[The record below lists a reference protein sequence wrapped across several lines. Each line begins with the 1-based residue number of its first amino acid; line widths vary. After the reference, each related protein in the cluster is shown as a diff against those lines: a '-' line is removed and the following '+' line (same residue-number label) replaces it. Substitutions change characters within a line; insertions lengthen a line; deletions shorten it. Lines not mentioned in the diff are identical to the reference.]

1 MNGPYRYLRRK
12 LHDAGL
18 KPRSTLARLGLVLL
32 VLVLGLIVTRRL
44 IDFAWPGRGTA
55 LAGWATFFTFIL
67 CIVAFLLGL
76 RWVRQRLMWRLR
88 NRLIVTYVFMGFIP
102 IVLLVVLGIVTA
114 YFLTGQFAT
123 FIVTNDLQAELR
135 TMAAAN
141 EVSAMEL
148 MRDLKRSDRSSGI
161 RGVEGTF
168 GASEVTAWLND
179 RPVLT
184 VGQGHSS
191 EPLLPPPMIGD
202 DFRSI
207 VLDDGRL
214 HLRVVKV
221 TSLGRDRLTMIASI
235 PLDRTLLG
243 KLAAGLGEVT
253 LYLPDTVQAGASSP
267 SDARQARLSR
277 SAPRPPGSRASTTA
291 GTLAPAIN
299 FYDREVNFPTQIT
312 ITDWKTGK
320 PLEGE
325 SGSASEAFLVVTTR
339 PSLLSGRLFQT
350 LGEFGSKIMLVI
362 VVVAIIFG
370 IIELVALF
378 IGLRL
383 TRTMTASVA
392 ALYQATQ
399 HVNKGDLTHRIKI
412 RSTDQLAAL
421 ETSFNSMTVSLQRL
435 MEEQKQKQRLE
446 SELAIAQE
454 VQALLFPRDITE
466 LESLEVHG
474 ICKPARTVSGDYYDF
489 LPINANR
496 LGIAV
501 GDISGKGISAA
512 LLMATVHAFVRAYT
526 LVEQVPALALPAAVG
541 GPTPQQSSSIRMSR
555 RDGEELPPGT
565 LMCMLNHQ
573 LYKSTPSEKYATMFL
588 SFYDQRT
595 RKLQYANAGHLPP
608 IVLGND
614 GTVRRL
620 DTSGLVVGLF
630 GDMTYPDDE
639 ITMNPGDIFIAYSD
653 GITEPEN
660 EFGEFGEDRLIELVQ
675 ENRDLPLARISEIVT
690 QAVSDWIGGSEQ
702 PDDVT
707 LVLARTR

>member
-1 MNGPYRYLRRK
+1 MNGPYRYLRRR

-32 VLVLGLIVTRRL
+32 VLVLGLTVARRL
-44 IDFAWPGRGTA
+44 IDFAWPGRGTV

-88 NRLIVTYVFMGFIP
+88 NRLIVTYIFMGVIP
-102 IVLLVVLGIVTA
+102 IVLLLALAGITA
-114 YFLTGQFAT
+114 YWFTNQFAT
-123 FIVTNDLQAELR
+123 FLVTNDIQSELRILGAENSVFAENVARQLKNGKIPAELDKIAPGDR
-135 TMAAAN
+135 GTVWYQGKPIFVWGSTEPLKAPPTDERDFRAVVLDQSMFYLRVAKSEQAGNNQLVVVASRALDQKAL
-141 EVSAMEL
+141 EHVVGPLGQVSLYQPGRKEGGPPKQGITIRSSSGNSDYDVEYNSSPVSNRSKITAGKVSPSTAIYDWEL
-148 MRDLKRSDRSSGI
+148 DFPAFFAVKVEDRSN
-161 RGVEGTF
+161 EQ
-168 GASEVTAWLND
+168 
-179 RPVLT
+179 RPVI
-184 VGQGHSS
+184 GEAQA
-191 EPLLPPPMIGD
+191 LLI
-202 DFRSI
+202 
-207 VLDDGRL
+207 
-214 HLRVVKV
+214 
-221 TSLGRDRLTMIASI
+221 
-235 PLDRTLLG
+235 
-243 KLAAGLGEVT
+243 
-253 LYLPDTVQAGASSP
+253 
-267 SDARQARLSR
+267 
-277 SAPRPPGSRASTTA
+277 
-291 GTLAPAIN
+291 
-299 FYDREVNFPTQIT
+299 
-312 ITDWKTGK
+312 
-320 PLEGE
+320 
-325 SGSASEAFLVVTTR
+325 VTTR
-339 PSLLSGRLFQT
+339 PSLIAARLFQT
-350 LGEFGSKIMLVI
+350 LGDFASNIMLVI
-362 VVVAIIFG
+362 AAIAIFFG
-370 IIELVALF
+370 VIELVAF
-378 IGLRL
+378 IIGIRL
-383 TRTMTASVA
+383 TRTMTGSIS

-412 RSTDQLAAL
+412 RSSDQLAAL

-489 LPINANR
+489 LPISANR

-541 GPTPQQSSSIRMSR
+541 GPGPQQSSSIRMSR

-690 QAVSDWIGGSEQ
+690 QAVSDWIGGGEQ

>member
-1 MNGPYRYLRRK
+1 MNGPYRYLRRR

-32 VLVLGLIVTRRL
+32 VLVLGLTVARRL
-44 IDFAWPGRGTA
+44 IDFAWPGRGTV

-88 NRLIVTYVFMGFIP
+88 NRLIVTYVFMGVIP
-102 IVLLVVLGIVTA
+102 IVLLLALAGITA
-114 YFLTGQFAT
+114 YWFTNQFAT
-123 FIVTNDLQAELR
+123 FLVTNDIQSELRILGAENSVFAENVARQLKNGKIPAELDKIAPGDR
-135 TMAAAN
+135 GTVWYQGKPIFVWGSTEPLKAPPTDERDFRAVVLDQSMFYLRVAKSEQAGNNQLVVVASRALDQKAL
-141 EVSAMEL
+141 EHVVGPLGQVSLYQPGRKEGGPPKQGITIRSSSGNSDYDVEYNSSPVSNRSKITAGKVSPSTAIYDWEL
-148 MRDLKRSDRSSGI
+148 DFPAFFAVKVEDRSN
-161 RGVEGTF
+161 EQ
-168 GASEVTAWLND
+168 
-179 RPVLT
+179 RPVI
-184 VGQGHSS
+184 GEAQA
-191 EPLLPPPMIGD
+191 LLI
-202 DFRSI
+202 
-207 VLDDGRL
+207 
-214 HLRVVKV
+214 
-221 TSLGRDRLTMIASI
+221 
-235 PLDRTLLG
+235 
-243 KLAAGLGEVT
+243 
-253 LYLPDTVQAGASSP
+253 
-267 SDARQARLSR
+267 
-277 SAPRPPGSRASTTA
+277 
-291 GTLAPAIN
+291 
-299 FYDREVNFPTQIT
+299 
-312 ITDWKTGK
+312 
-320 PLEGE
+320 
-325 SGSASEAFLVVTTR
+325 VTTR
-339 PSLLSGRLFQT
+339 PSLIAARLFQT
-350 LGEFGSKIMLVI
+350 LGDFASNIMLVI
-362 VVVAIIFG
+362 AAIAIFFG
-370 IIELVALF
+370 VIELVAF
-378 IGLRL
+378 IIGIRL
-383 TRTMTASVA
+383 TRTMTGSIS

-412 RSTDQLAAL
+412 RSSDQLAAL

-489 LPINANR
+489 LPISANR

-541 GPTPQQSSSIRMSR
+541 GPGPQQSSSIRMSR

-690 QAVSDWIGGSEQ
+690 QAVSDWIGGGEQ

>member
-1 MNGPYRYLRRK
+1 MNGPYRYLRRR

-32 VLVLGLIVTRRL
+32 VLVLGLTVARRL

-88 NRLIVTYVFMGFIP
+88 NRLIVTYVFMGVIP
-102 IVLLVVLGIVTA
+102 IVLLLALAGITA
-114 YFLTGQFAT
+114 YWFTNQFAT
-123 FIVTNDLQAELR
+123 FLVTNDIQSELRILGAENSVFAANLARQLKDGKIPAELNKIAPGDR
-135 TMAAAN
+135 GTVWYQGKPVVVWGSTEPLKAPPTDERDFRAVMLDQSMFYLRVAKSERVGNNQLVVVASRALDQKAL
-141 EVSAMEL
+141 EHVVGSLGQVSLYQPDRKEGGPPKQGITIRSSSGNSDYDVEYNSSPVSNRSKITAGKVSPSTAIYDWEL
-148 MRDLKRSDRSSGI
+148 DFPAFFAVKVEDRSN
-161 RGVEGTF
+161 EQ
-168 GASEVTAWLND
+168 
-179 RPVLT
+179 RPV
-184 VGQGHSS
+184 VGEAQA
-191 EPLLPPPMIGD
+191 LLI
-202 DFRSI
+202 
-207 VLDDGRL
+207 
-214 HLRVVKV
+214 
-221 TSLGRDRLTMIASI
+221 
-235 PLDRTLLG
+235 
-243 KLAAGLGEVT
+243 
-253 LYLPDTVQAGASSP
+253 
-267 SDARQARLSR
+267 
-277 SAPRPPGSRASTTA
+277 
-291 GTLAPAIN
+291 
-299 FYDREVNFPTQIT
+299 
-312 ITDWKTGK
+312 
-320 PLEGE
+320 
-325 SGSASEAFLVVTTR
+325 VTTR
-339 PSLLSGRLFQT
+339 PSLIAARLFQT
-350 LGEFGSKIMLVI
+350 LGDFASNIMLVI
-362 VVVAIIFG
+362 AAIAIFFG
-370 IIELVALF
+370 IIELVAF
-378 IGLRL
+378 IIGIRL
-383 TRTMTASVA
+383 TRTMTGSIA

-412 RSTDQLAAL
+412 RSSDQLAAL

-489 LPINANR
+489 LPISANR

-541 GPTPQQSSSIRMSR
+541 GPGPQQSSSIRMSR

-690 QAVSDWIGGSEQ
+690 QAVSDWIGGGEQ

>member
-1 MNGPYRYLRRK
+1 MNGPYRYLRRR

-32 VLVLGLIVTRRL
+32 VLVLGLTVARRL

-88 NRLIVTYVFMGFIP
+88 NRLIVTYVFMGVIP
-102 IVLLVVLGIVTA
+102 IVLLLALAGITA
-114 YFLTGQFAT
+114 YWFTNQFAT
-123 FIVTNDLQAELR
+123 FLVTNDIQSELR
-135 TMAAAN
+135 ILGAENSVYTAN
-141 EVSAMEL
+141 LA
-148 MRDLKRSDRSSGI
+148 RQLKS
-161 RGVEGTF
+161 
-168 GASEVTAWLND
+168 
-179 RPVLT
+179 
-184 VGQGHSS
+184 
-191 EPLLPPPMIGD
+191 
-202 DFRSI
+202 
-207 VLDDGRL
+207 
-214 HLRVVKV
+214 
-221 TSLGRDRLTMIASI
+221 
-235 PLDRTLLG
+235 G
-243 KLAAGLGEVT
+243 KLAAELNKIAPGDRGTVWYQGKPIVVWGSAEPLAAPPTNERDFRAVMLDQNMFYLRVAKSEQVGNNQLVVVASRALDQKALEHVVGSLGQVS
-253 LYLPDTVQAGASSP
+253 LYQPDRKEGGPPKQGITIRSSSSNSDYDVEYNSSP
-267 SDARQARLSR
+267 VSNR
-277 SAPRPPGSRASTTA
+277 SKITA
-291 GTLAPAIN
+291 GKVSPSSALYDWELDFPA
-299 FYDREVNFPTQIT
+299 FFAVKVEDRSNEQ
-312 ITDWKTGK
+312 K
-320 PLEGE
+320 PVIGE
-325 SGSASEAFLVVTTR
+325 AQALLIVTTR
-339 PSLLSGRLFQT
+339 PSLIAARLFQT
-350 LGEFGSKIMLVI
+350 LGDFASNIMLVI
-362 VVVAIIFG
+362 AAIAIFFG
-370 IIELVALF
+370 IIELVAF
-378 IGLRL
+378 IIGIRL
-383 TRTMTASVA
+383 TRTMTGSIA

-412 RSTDQLAAL
+412 RSSDQLAAL

-489 LPINANR
+489 LPISANR

-541 GPTPQQSSSIRMSR
+541 SPTPQQSSSIRMSR

-614 GTVRRL
+614 GTTRRL

>member
-1 MNGPYRYLRRK
+1 MNGPYRYLRRR

-32 VLVLGLIVTRRL
+32 VLVLGLTVARRL

-88 NRLIVTYVFMGFIP
+88 NRLIVTYVFMGVIP
-102 IVLLVVLGIVTA
+102 IVLLLALAGITA
-114 YFLTGQFAT
+114 YWFTNQFAT
-123 FIVTNDLQAELR
+123 FLVTNDIQSELRILGAENSVFAANLARQLKDGKIPAELNKIAPGDR
-135 TMAAAN
+135 GTVWYQGKPVVVWGSTEPLKAPPTDERDFRAVMLDQSMFYLRVAKSERVGNNQLVVVASRALDQKAL
-141 EVSAMEL
+141 EHVVGSLGQVSLYQPDRKEGGPPKQGITIRSSSGNSDYDVEYNSSPVSNRSKITAGKVSPSTAIYDWEL
-148 MRDLKRSDRSSGI
+148 DFPAFFAVKVEDRSN
-161 RGVEGTF
+161 EQ
-168 GASEVTAWLND
+168 
-179 RPVLT
+179 RPV
-184 VGQGHSS
+184 VGEAQA
-191 EPLLPPPMIGD
+191 LLI
-202 DFRSI
+202 
-207 VLDDGRL
+207 
-214 HLRVVKV
+214 
-221 TSLGRDRLTMIASI
+221 
-235 PLDRTLLG
+235 
-243 KLAAGLGEVT
+243 
-253 LYLPDTVQAGASSP
+253 
-267 SDARQARLSR
+267 
-277 SAPRPPGSRASTTA
+277 
-291 GTLAPAIN
+291 
-299 FYDREVNFPTQIT
+299 
-312 ITDWKTGK
+312 
-320 PLEGE
+320 
-325 SGSASEAFLVVTTR
+325 VTTR
-339 PSLLSGRLFQT
+339 PSLIAARLFQT
-350 LGEFGSKIMLVI
+350 LGDFASNIMLVI
-362 VVVAIIFG
+362 AAIAIFFG
-370 IIELVALF
+370 IIELVAF
-378 IGLRL
+378 IIGIRL
-383 TRTMTASVA
+383 TRTMTGSIA

-412 RSTDQLAAL
+412 RSSDQLAAL

-489 LPINANR
+489 LPISANR

-639 ITMNPGDIFIAYSD
+639 ITMNAGDIFIAYSD

-690 QAVSDWIGGSEQ
+690 QAVSDWIGGGEQ